1 MNGSMKNGS
10 TNGSHRNGSA
20 NGSRRNGSLKNGS
33 ATHDEEKPLL
43 SRKRVAEAIAEQ
55 PWPKKP
61 RISRRPM
68 SQPSPKILIPA
79 ANQLHQG
86 LPDLPPPESPLDAA
100 TNGLT
105 FFEKLQLDPGEW
117 GCEYGGPMFLLP
129 GIVITWYVTKTPIST
144 FHATEIKNYLFA
156 RADPELGGWGLHTE
170 GESTAF
176 GCTLSYTA
184 LRLLGVDAED
194 PIMVKARARLH
205 QLGGATSSP
214 HWAKWW
220 LAVLGVASW
229 DLVNPVPPE
238 LWLGPGLGADRS
250 LEVVDPYPPGLLA
263 HVQHASINWK
273 ARRNDI
279 ATTDNYHP
287 KTWVLNTVNWLLV
300 NIWEPYLKTSAI
312 WRRPKRGSV
321 KLVDM
326 EDANTDYAGLAPVKQ
341 SHEMRLCATFAMGPV
356 RTLFDDTRN
365 VFHDALWMNAEGM
378 LCNGT
383 NGVQSWDTAFTI
395 QAIMA
400 AGLEKDE
407 RWRPMLNKALG
418 FLDRQQIRENCK
430 DQEKCYRQHRKG
442 GWPFSNRDQ
451 GYIVSDCV
459 SECIKSVIMLQK
471 SEGYPQLLDDQRIF
485 DAIDAILLFQN
496 DTGGVGTY
504 ENRRG
509 GKYME
514 YLNAA
519 EVFGNI
525 MVEYDYPEC
534 TTACLTAL
542 SLFREYWP
550 EYRAEEIKV
559 FCDRAVKWITSNQT
573 AEGGWY
579 GSWGIC
585 FTYAAMF
592 ALESLAGVGDVYE
605 TSAPSRKGCDFLVGK
620 QRFDGGWS
628 ESYKACETM
637 KWVEH
642 PSGSLVVQTAWAAL
656 ALMEA
661 EYPDVGPIKR
671 AIRFIMSRQ
680 QTNGEWLAESI
691 EGVFNKSCM
700 ITYPNYKFT
709 FPIKALGLFAKKY
722 PDEVINL
729 EEED

>member
-1 MNGSMKNGS
+1 MNGSLKNGS
-10 TNGSHRNGSA
+10 TNGSHRNGS
-20 NGSRRNGSLKNGS
+20 SKNGS
-33 ATHDEEKPLL
+33 ATHHEEKLLL

-61 RISRRPM
+61 RILEKTDVSRWR
-68 SQPSPKILIPA
+68 LNDEDGRHRWVYVED
-79 ANQLHQG
+79 NQALKDWPQSYAEKYYLGLPLG

-117 GCEYGGPMFLLP
+117 GCECGGPMFLLP

-156 RADPELGGWGLHTE
+156 RADPELGGWGLHIE

-238 LWLGPGLGADRS
+238 LWLVPD
-250 LEVVDPYPPGLLA
+250 
-263 HVQHASINWK
+263 W
-273 ARRNDI
+273 
-279 ATTDNYHP
+279 
-287 KTWVLNTVNWLLV
+287 
-300 NIWEPYLKTSAI
+300 
-312 WRRPKRGSV
+312 
-321 KLVDM
+321 
-326 EDANTDYAGLAPVKQ
+326 
-341 SHEMRLCATFAMGPV
+341 
-356 RTLFDDTRN
+356 
-365 VFHDALWMNAEGM
+365 
-378 LCNGT
+378 
-383 NGVQSWDTAFTI
+383 
-395 QAIMA
+395 
-400 AGLEKDE
+400 
-407 RWRPMLNKALG
+407 
-418 FLDRQQIRENCK
+418 
-430 DQEKCYRQHRKG
+430 
-442 GWPFSNRDQ
+442 
-451 GYIVSDCV
+451 
-459 SECIKSVIMLQK
+459 
-471 SEGYPQLLDDQRIF
+471 
-485 DAIDAILLFQN
+485 
-496 DTGGVGTY
+496 
-504 ENRRG
+504 
-509 GKYME
+509 
-514 YLNAA
+514 
-519 EVFGNI
+519 
-525 MVEYDYPEC
+525 
-534 TTACLTAL
+534 
-542 SLFREYWP
+542 
-550 EYRAEEIKV
+550 EIKV

-642 PSGSLVVQTAWAAL
+642 QSGSLVVQTAWAAL

-661 EYPDVGPIKR
+661 KYPDVGPIKR

-680 QTNGEWLAESI
+680 QSNGEWLAESI
-691 EGVFNKSCM
+691 ECVFNKSCM
-700 ITYPNYKFT
+700 ITYPNYKSI